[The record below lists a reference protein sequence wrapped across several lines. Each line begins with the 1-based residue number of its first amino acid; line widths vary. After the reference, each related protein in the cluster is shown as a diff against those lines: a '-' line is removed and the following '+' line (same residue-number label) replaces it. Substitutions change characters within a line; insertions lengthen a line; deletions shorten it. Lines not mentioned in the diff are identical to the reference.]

1 MSFKVKMVRTLAAAG
16 LVLTMCT
23 GVAFASIG
31 SATVTADSLR
41 LRSEAGTDSETLAM
55 APKGA
60 EVTVEADM
68 GSGWYQ
74 VTYDEKVGYMS
85 GEWLKITLTDGTVIE
100 AAPAP
105 LSAEPE
111 QQRGLVTADVLNVRA
126 EASTSA
132 EKVGTL
138 KAGTVVDIVADLGSG
153 WYQIDS
159 GYVSAEYV
167 TLVGADFEGSSEL
180 GAAAAA
186 MAQSRSEER
195 RVGKECGS

>member
-68 GSGWYQ
+68 GSG
-74 VTYDEKVGYMS
+74 
-85 GEWLKITLTDGTVIE
+85 
-100 AAPAP
+100 
-105 LSAEPE
+105 
-111 QQRGLVTADVLNVRA
+111 
-126 EASTSA
+126 
-132 EKVGTL
+132 
-138 KAGTVVDIVADLGSG
+138 
-153 WYQIDS
+153 
-159 GYVSAEYV
+159 
-167 TLVGADFEGSSEL
+167 
-180 GAAAAA
+180 
-186 MAQSRSEER
+186 RSEER
-195 RVGKECGS
+195 RVGKECRG